1 MAKTAREIALEVI
14 NRVHKTGSYAN
25 LLLPKKLQES
35 DLDRRDKA
43 FVTEL
48 TYGTLR
54 AKGTLDWIIQQFSKQ
69 KLDKIPDLVL
79 DLIRMS
85 VYQIMYMSVPEHA
98 AVNEAV
104 LIAKK
109 NFHPGIAK
117 FVNGLLRTIA
127 REKDSLPWPD
137 KEKDPAMHISLM
149 YFHPMWMVKMWID
162 EFGIEETE
170 ALCKADNRPPRL
182 VIRANTLKTT
192 PEKLAEEL
200 KEAGWQV
207 EPGKYMPEAL
217 MVKGVG
223 DITRVPQFKEG
234 QFYVQ
239 DESSMIIAH
248 VVDPQSGETVLDV
261 AAAPGGKTT
270 HMAQLMN
277 NKGQI
282 LSVDVN
288 PNRVNL
294 LKQNIQRMGATIAQ
308 AIKADA
314 TKLKPVI
321 KKPVDRILCD
331 APCSGLGVLARRPDA
346 RWTKK
351 PEQIDELSRL
361 QTDILTSVADF
372 VKPAGVLVYSVCTL
386 TRQETKLVVER
397 FLKIRDDFYVDDV
410 APYLP
415 EPLRADVHDGMIQLL
430 PSKHSIDGLFI
441 ARFRRMEQD

>member
-14 NRVHKTGSYAN
+14 HRVHKTGSYAN
-25 LLLPKKLQES
+25 LLLPKKLRES

-43 FVTEL
+43 FTTEL

-69 KLDKIPDLVL
+69 KPDKIPDLVL
-79 DLIRMS
+79 DLTRMS
-85 VYQIMYMSVPEHA
+85 VYQIMYMDVPDHA
-98 AVNEAV
+98 SVNEAV

-109 NFHPGIAK
+109 NFHPGISK

-127 REKDSLPWPD
+127 REKDNLPWPD
-137 KEKDPAMHISLM
+137 KEKDPARYISLK
-149 YFHPMWMVKMWID
+149 YFHPPWIVKMWIE
-162 EFGIEETE
+162 EFGIEQTE
-170 ALCKADNRPPRL
+170 ALCEADNRPPKF
-182 VIRANTLKTT
+182 VIRVNTLKIT
-192 PEKLAEEL
+192 PEKLTDEL

-207 EPGKYMPEAL
+207 EPGMYMPEAL
-217 MVKGVG
+217 VAKDAG

-234 QFYVQ
+234 QFYAQ

-248 VVDPQSGETVLDV
+248 VVDPQPGETILDV

-270 HMAQLMN
+270 HMAQLMH

-294 LKQNIQRMGATIAQ
+294 LKQNIQRMGAFIAQ

-314 TKLKPVI
+314 TKLKSVV

-351 PEQIDELSRL
+351 PEQIEELSHL

-372 VKPAGVLVYSVCTL
+372 VRPGGVLVYSVCTV

-397 FLKIRDDFYVDDV
+397 FLRIREDFYVGDV

-415 EPLRADVHDGMIQLL
+415 EPLRADVRDGMIQLL
-430 PSKHSIDGLFI
+430 PSRHGIDGLFI
-441 ARFRRMEQD
+441 ARLRRME

>member
-14 NRVHKTGSYAN
+14 HRVHKTGSYAN

-43 FVTEL
+43 FATEL

-54 AKGTLDWIIQQFSKQ
+54 AKGMLDWVIQQFSKQ

-85 VYQIMYMSVPEHA
+85 VYQIMYMDVPDHA

-127 REKDSLPWPD
+127 REKDNLPWPD
-137 KEKDPAMHISLM
+137 KEKDPVRYISLK
-149 YFHPMWMVKMWID
+149 YFHPLWIVKMWIE

-182 VIRANTLKTT
+182 MIRVNTLKAT
-192 PEKLAEEL
+192 PEKLAAEL

-207 EPGKYMPEAL
+207 EPGMYVPEAL
-217 MVKGVG
+217 VVKGGG
-223 DITRVPQFKEG
+223 DITRLPQFKEG
-234 QFYVQ
+234 QFYIQ

-248 VVDPQSGETVLDV
+248 VVDPQPGETILDV

-270 HMAQLMN
+270 HMAQLMQ

-288 PNRVNL
+288 PTRVNL
-294 LKQNIQRMGATIAQ
+294 LKQNIQRMDATIAQ

-314 TKLKPVI
+314 TKLKSVI

-351 PEQIDELSRL
+351 PEQIEELSSL
-361 QTDILTSVADF
+361 QTEIITAVADF
-372 VKPAGVLVYSVCTL
+372 VKPGGVLVYSVCTL
-386 TRQETKLVVER
+386 TRQETKLVVDR
-397 FLKIRDDFYVDDV
+397 FLRIREDFYVDDV

-415 EPLRADVHDGMIQLL
+415 EPLREDVRDGMIQLL
-430 PSKHSIDGLFI
+430 PSKHGIDGLFI
-441 ARFRRMEQD
+441 ARLRRVE

>member
-1 MAKTAREIALEVI
+1 MAKTAREISLEVI
-14 NRVHKTGSYAN
+14 HRVHKTGSYAN

-43 FVTEL
+43 FATEL

-85 VYQIMYMSVPEHA
+85 VYQIMYMDVPDHA

-127 REKDSLPWPD
+127 REKDNLPWPD
-137 KEKDPAMHISLM
+137 KGKDPVRYISLR
-149 YFHPMWMVKMWID
+149 YFHPLWIVKSWID

-170 ALCKADNRPPRL
+170 ALCEADNRPPKL
-182 VIRANTLKTT
+182 TIRVNTLKTT
-192 PEKLAEEL
+192 PEKLAAEL

-207 EPGKYMPEAL
+207 EPGMYLPEAL
-217 MVKGVG
+217 AVKGGG
-223 DITRVPQFKEG
+223 DITRLPQFKEG
-234 QFYVQ
+234 QFYIQ

-248 VVDPQSGETVLDV
+248 VVDPQPGETILDV

-270 HMAQLMN
+270 HMAQLMH

-308 AIKADA
+308 AVKADA
-314 TKLKPVI
+314 TKLKPVV

-346 RWTKK
+346 RWTKN
-351 PEQIDELSRL
+351 PEQIEELSSL
-361 QTDILTSVADF
+361 QTEIITAVADF
-372 VKPAGVLVYSVCTL
+372 VKPGGVLVYSVCTL
-386 TRQETKLVVER
+386 TRQETTLVVDR
-397 FLKIRDDFYVDDV
+397 FLRIREDFYVDDV

-415 EPLRADVHDGMIQLL
+415 EPLRGDVRDGMIQLL
-430 PSKHSIDGLFI
+430 PSKHGIDGLFI
-441 ARFRRMEQD
+441 ARLRRME